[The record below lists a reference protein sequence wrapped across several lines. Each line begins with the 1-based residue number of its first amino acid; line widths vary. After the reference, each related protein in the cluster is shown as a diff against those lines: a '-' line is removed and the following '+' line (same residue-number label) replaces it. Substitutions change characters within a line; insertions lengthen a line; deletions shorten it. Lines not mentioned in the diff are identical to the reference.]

1 MTTAHF
7 ESWVGN
13 IADLGPIYPL
23 VGWEV
28 PIFLI
33 GLAIWI
39 LWHILTIMQEE
50 KEHREHSEAHGDR
63 DSLTEI
69 MARESLVMQK
79 MARREEV

>member
-7 ESWVGN
+7 ESWGGN

-28 PIFLI
+28 PIFII

-39 LWHILTIMQEE
+39 LWHILQIRQEE
-50 KEHREHSEAHGDR
+50 AEYREHSEAHGDR

-69 MARESLVMQK
+69 MDRESLVMK
-79 MARREEV
+79 KIARREEV